1 MTSCILLDGLS
12 NHALASNH
20 SANSVDSTCP
30 GEICYAYI
38 LGMPNGASFW
48 LVDKIILQAIVNI
61 RKRREEYSISNE
73 TDGADQFHK
82 DPLNKCRLRILGQ
95 CFQITAI
102 ADGLKH
108 EHHTDPVD
116 EGVGRYHENISFAF
130 NVFHHVELIWKSPGE
145 QVHIFVTL
153 SGQVVI
159 QLPDSF
165 DIFDLDA
172 NLRP

>member
-1 MTSCILLDGLS
+1 VTSCILLDGLS
-12 NHALASNH
+12 NDALASNH

-30 GEICYAYI
+30 GEICDAYI
-38 LGMPNGASFW
+38 LGMPNSAPFW
-48 LVDKIILQAIVNI
+48 LVDNIILQAIVDV

-73 TDGADQFHK
+73 TDRTDQFHN

-102 ADGLKH
+102 VDGLH
-108 EHHTDPVD
+108 EEHHTDPVD

-130 NVFHHVELIWKSPGE
+130 NVFHEVELIWKSPGE
-145 QVHIFVTL
+145 QIHIFISL

-165 DIFDLDA
+165 DTFDIDA